1 VFAYIPSLNIQIKS
15 ELDNGQGLKKIGK
28 RKMPSQRQSGMV
40 LILVLLVVA
49 LVVGLSVKYAS
60 QFQLGMA
67 RAESRWASTQAK
79 SLLVAAEEVAILLFP
94 LADIDASMD
103 YPDEPWN
110 NPVPLTDEG
119 VEGVAMLFDAQAQ
132 LNLND
137 LGKKIDPAS
146 LPGSPERYS
155 ESQRQFIRLLQ
166 TFQQEVPVSQGEAE
180 AMLEAVVD
188 WLDNDDDETGG
199 GGAES
204 NYYQGMPDPYL
215 PANTLLFRSVDELRL
230 VRGFNERSALVE
242 LLKPYITVL
251 PKNDVG
257 LSVNDIPPQNPF
269 GLPGVNRL
277 RLCIN
282 SKSQLLPL
290 SDQQAQTF
298 LLSRPETGY
307 AEPNDFN
314 DSWRKAMG
322 AEDLDLSAYKM
333 KTDFFWL
340 ESTVQMG
347 EQRRQMRSL
356 MQRDNNSLIVVQRRM
371 MYELPQVN
379 RGKKDDENSSELKL

>member
-1 VFAYIPSLNIQIKS
+1 MFAYLPFHKS
-15 ELDNGQGLKKIGK
+15 VVKSVL
-28 RKMPSQRQSGMV
+28 RKSPRQQGMV
-40 LILVLLVVA
+40 LILVLLIVA

-60 QFQLGMA
+60 QFHLGLA
-67 RAESRWASTQAK
+67 RAESRWSSTQAK
-79 SLLVAAEEVAILLFP
+79 SLLMAAEEVAILLFP
-94 LADIDASMD
+94 LADIDSSMD

-119 VEGVAMLFDAQAQ
+119 VEGVAMLLDAQAQ

-146 LPGSPERYS
+146 LPGAPERYS

-166 TFQQEVPVSQGEAE
+166 TFQQEIPVSQGEAE
-180 AMLEAVVD
+180 SMLEAVVD
-188 WLDNDDDETGG
+188 WMDNDDEETGS

-204 NYYQGMPDPYL
+204 DYYQGMKEPYL
-215 PANTLLFRSVDELRL
+215 PANTLAFRSLDELRL
-230 VRGFNERSALVE
+230 VRGFSERPVLVE
-242 LLKPYITVL
+242 LLQPYITVL
-251 PKNDVG
+251 PKPNTG
-257 LSVNDIPPQNPF
+257 LSVNDIPPQNPL

-282 SKSQLLPL
+282 SKNQLLPL

-307 AEPNDFN
+307 ANENELNDA
-314 DSWRKAMG
+314 WRKTMG
-322 AEDLDLSAYKM
+322 GEELDLSGYKV
-333 KTDFFWL
+333 KTEFFWL

-356 MQRDNNSLIVVQRRM
+356 MQRNEKSLSVVQRRM
-371 MYELPQVN
+371 MYELPRVN
-379 RGKKDDENSSELKL
+379 RGKKDNENSSELRL

>member
-1 VFAYIPSLNIQIKS
+1 MFAYLPSHKKFRPQTYGAKRQ
-15 ELDNGQGLKKIGK
+15 QGV
-28 RKMPSQRQSGMV
+28 V

-67 RAESRWASTQAK
+67 RAESRWATTQAK
-79 SLLVAAEEVAILLFP
+79 SLLMAAEDVAILLFP
-94 LADIDASMD
+94 LADIDSSMD

-119 VEGVAMLFDAQAQ
+119 VEGIALLRDAQAQ

-137 LGKKIDPAS
+137 LGQKIDPAS
-146 LPGSPERYS
+146 LPGVPERYS

-166 TFQQEVPVSQGEAE
+166 TFQQDAPISQSEAE

-188 WLDNDDDETGG
+188 WLDEDSDETGS

-204 NYYQGMPDPYL
+204 NYYQSMPTPYL
-215 PANTLLFRSVDELRL
+215 PANTLAFRSLDELRL
-230 VRGFNERSALVE
+230 VRGFNERPVLVE
-242 LLKPYITVL
+242 LLQPYLTVL
-251 PKNDVG
+251 PKTNAG
-257 LSVNDIPPQNPF
+257 LSINDIPAENAL

-277 RLCIN
+277 RLSMN
-282 SKSQLLPL
+282 SKNQLLPL

-298 LLSRPETGY
+298 LLSRPDTGY
-307 AEPNDFN
+307 ANENELQDA
-314 DSWRKAMG
+314 WRKAMG
-322 AEDLDLSAYKM
+322 GEDLDTAGYKV
-333 KTDFFWL
+333 KTEFFWL

-356 MQRDNNSLIVVQRRM
+356 MQRNENGLVVVQRRM
-371 MYELPQVN
+371 MYELPRVT
-379 RGKKDDENSSELKL
+379 RGKNDNENSSTLRL